1 MIDEEVGQRGEAERG
16 GEAIERVG
24 DCSAQTG
31 DEAGEPTIAQ
41 RAANAEEADWAHR
54 NGDGETNQSACDEG
68 VQFNGEKALIGVRTE
83 KSPTTRD
90 AVGLGTAGGDR
101 TSFVYKVS
109 M

>member
-54 NGDGETNQSACDEG
+54 NGDGEANQSACDEG
-68 VQFNGEKALIGVRTE
+68 VQLKAEKGLLGCGRKKARRRV
-83 KSPTTRD
+83 TRS
-90 AVGLGTAGGDR
+90 GLGRPGDDR
-101 TSFVYKVS
+101 AALVYKVS